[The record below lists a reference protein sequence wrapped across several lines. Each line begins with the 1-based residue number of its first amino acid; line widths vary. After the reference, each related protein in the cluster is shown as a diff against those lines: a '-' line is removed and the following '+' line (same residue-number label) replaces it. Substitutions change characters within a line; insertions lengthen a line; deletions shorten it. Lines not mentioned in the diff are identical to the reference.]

1 MSNNDVF
8 SQKERNII
16 ILLIV
21 IILGGIILYAT
32 RGIFGAFLGTMVMYT
47 LFRNLNIFLI
57 EKWRWPKPLASVFI
71 IILSIIIIVLPFVG
85 IGKMLFDKA
94 LELQQNPQ
102 WVRKIM
108 EAVDHFVGDKLGQP
122 DLLEKQLEASS
133 SYLGGLLTSALGGA
147 ANAFLVITVMYFILY
162 FLFVNYRGF
171 EGSLIHYLPFD
182 DENAVVF
189 GEELKNITYANIIG
203 QTIIAIIQGACL
215 ALGFW
220 IFGAKDPIF
229 WGVICAILS
238 FVPLLGPPLIFVPA
252 ALVLLA
258 NGQPWQGGGL
268 LIWGF
273 GLVINIDN
281 VLRLII
287 AKRVGDI
294 HPIITVVGVIIG
306 IPLFGLMGL
315 VYGPLLLA
323 YFLIAVRIYKGNK
336 RLSLKRDTLQDQ
348 LDDSGA

>member
-16 ILLIV
+16 ILIIV

-32 RGIFGAFLGTMVMYT
+32 SGIFGAFLGTMVMYT

-57 EKWRWPKPLASVFI
+57 EKWHWPKPVSSIFI
-71 IILSIIIIVLPFVG
+71 IILSVFIIVLPFVG
-85 IGKMLFDKA
+85 IGKMLFNKA
-94 LELQQNPQ
+94 IELQQNPH
-102 WVRKIM
+102 WIKKIM
-108 EAVDHFVGDKLGQP
+108 DAINHFVGDKLGQP
-122 DLLEKQLEASS
+122 DLIEKQLEASS
-133 SYLGGLLTSALGGA
+133 TYLGGLLTSALSGA
-147 ANAFLVITVMYFILY
+147 ANVFLEITVMYFLLY
-162 FLFVNYRGF
+162 FLFVNYKGF
-171 EGSLIHYLPFD
+171 EGGLVHYLPFD
-182 DENAVVF
+182 DENAVAF
-189 GEELKNITYANIIG
+189 GEELKNITYSNIIG

-220 IFGAKDPIF
+220 MFGAKDPLF

-238 FVPLLGPPLIFVPA
+238 FIPLLGPPLIFVPA
-252 ALVLLA
+252 AVILLA
-258 NGQPWQGGGL
+258 DGHNWQGIGM

-287 AKRVGDI
+287 AKKLGDI

-306 IPLFGLMGL
+306 IPLFGLIGL

-323 YFLIAVRIYKGNK
+323 YFLIAVRIYKSNK
-336 RLSLKRDTLQDQ
+336 RLALKEDTRVIVDE
-348 LDDSGA
+348 